1 MMFRKVELVLAVMAV
16 ALFVA
21 LPVLAA
27 DDNTHTG
34 KVVSVADGKLVMT
47 DSNNKEMTHSVAAD
61 AKITCDGKECKLA
74 DLKKGIFVKVTTKK
88 DDAKVAIAIEAST
101 KDKDK

>member
-1 MMFRKVELVLAVMAV
+1 MMFRRMELVLAVMAV

-21 LPVLAA
+21 LPALAA
-27 DDNTHTG
+27 EDNTHTG

-47 DSNNKEMTHSVAAD
+47 DKNDKEMTHSVAAD

-101 KDKDK
+101 KEDK

>member
-1 MMFRKVELVLAVMAV
+1 MMFRRMELVLAVMAV

-21 LPVLAA
+21 LPVMAA

-47 DSNNKEMTHSVAAD
+47 DKNDKEMTHSVAAD
-61 AKITCDGKECKLA
+61 AKITFDGKECKLE
-74 DLKKGIFVKVTTKK
+74 DLKKGVFVKITTKK

-101 KDKDK
+101 KEKDK